1 MIKRSGAFSM
11 RSVESKRSDL
21 DLVEATAALGA
32 AMQGLLRALQS
43 YNSVL
48 TILHADEVERSA
60 ELSGEEA
67 VAQQGAIDAIRLARR
82 R

>member
-1 MIKRSGAFSM
+1 M
-11 RSVESKRSDL
+11 RSVESKRSDHEL
-21 DLVEATAALGA
+21 LCATAALGE

-60 ELSGEEA
+60 ELSGDEA
-67 VAQQGAIDAIRLARR
+67 FAQQGAIDAIRLARR

>member
-1 MIKRSGAFSM
+1 M
-11 RSVESKRSDL
+11 RSVDSKRSDL
-21 DLVEATAALGA
+21 DLVGAAAALGE

-48 TILHADEVERSA
+48 TILHADEVERGA